1 MLIIEDKTA
10 DVSER
15 KSLLLSKIYNHCVS
29 QIYSLKQGKK

>member
-15 KSLLLSKIYNHCVS
+15 KSLLLSKMYIIVYHK
-29 QIYSLKQGKK
+29 IYSLKQGKK